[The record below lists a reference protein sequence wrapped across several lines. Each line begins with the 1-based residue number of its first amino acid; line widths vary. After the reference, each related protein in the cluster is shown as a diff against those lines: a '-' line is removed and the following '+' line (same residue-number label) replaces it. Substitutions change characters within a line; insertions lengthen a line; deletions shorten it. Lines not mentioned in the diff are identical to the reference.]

1 VNGFYVILTGPYFPG
16 CPIDVLPGH
25 SEVAVGV
32 IHFDPAIPIPTIGKF
47 TTDEDMHT
55 SSGWRDFGVGVQS
68 VDDIFSPFF
77 EFAGVGITAFVE
89 VDAGDGDI
97 LGKHKS
103 EAVGVD
109 ATVAVGRNCLLEIP
123 TLVRVGDVQ
132 IRAATGPIRFRRD
145 FGRFPVSLPLTPAD
159 PVLDRADFFG
169 YFLVSNVDYRHGLSW
184 YCSGAYAS
192 VSEA

>member
-1 VNGFYVILTGPYFPG
+1 MLA
-16 CPIDVLPGH
+16 GH

-32 IHFDPAIPIPTIGKF
+32 IHFDPTFPIPTFGKF
-47 TTDEDMHT
+47 TTDEDMHA
-55 SSGWRDFGVGVQS
+55 SSGGRDFGVGVQS
-68 VDDIFSPFF
+68 VDDILSPLFK
-77 EFAGVGITAFVE
+77 FAGVGITAFVE

-97 LGKHKS
+97 LGKHKP
-103 EAVGVD
+103 EAVRVD

-123 TLVRVGDVQ
+123 TLVRIGDIQ

-159 PVLDRADFFG
+159 PVLDGTDFFG
-169 YFLVSNVDYRHGLSW
+169 NSLVSNVDYRHGLSW